1 MDDLVSEWQ
10 RRGATISDKTAR
22 TEFGLTQR
30 EIHEAIRAGKLQY
43 RVNSMH
49 GNPWLRLLRRE
60 VLALVKELRG
70 SRSLKTLQAKAELVR
85 INRELRRLQKQIAA
99 LEEQKSKLLADAKK

>member
-10 RRGATISDKTAR
+10 RTGATISDKTAR

-30 EIHEAIRAGKLQY
+30 EILQGIRAGKLQC
-43 RVNSMH
+43 RKNSMH

-70 SRSLKTLQAKAELVR
+70 SGFLKARQAKAELAR
-85 INRELRRLQKQIAA
+85 INRELRRLQKQSAA
-99 LEEQKSKLLADAKK
+99 LEERKSILLAEATK